1 MDGEVLTA
9 YSLFWGRS
17 CAEAS
22 NCY

>member
-17 CAEAS
+17 CVEAS